1 LHQVL
6 LAHEIH
12 AREILRRLRL
22 VQLLLQRL
30 DLRRTHWHLQVLEP
44 RLRALHALLGLGAR
58 LALGLLLEDED
69 RFPGLDLVATP
80 HEELLQLPGVGR
92 RKQHVFTLDVTL
104 PDAFFLLLA
113 TDKQRSEEA
122 EGSLHRLAFASAR
135 AWGLSRASCSTAQ
148 PITHEWKKATL
159 SGSVAM
165 PPAASTGVMRPRNS
179 ATNLRMPCLIF
190 GSRSAAPTRPS
201 MTRARRLSAAR

>member
-113 TDKQRSEEA
+113 TDKQRSEEE
-122 EGSLHRLAFASAR
+122 EGSLHRLAFAMHDAAIFSTAFASAR

-165 PPAASTGVMRPRNS
+165 PPAASTGV
-179 ATNLRMPCLIF
+179 
-190 GSRSAAPTRPS
+190 
-201 MTRARRLSAAR
+201 